1 MLPQGTTRQAVSNLI
16 LFSPHIPQTNMTT
29 QTAPLIT
36 DAHKKQYQEQG
47 FFILEG
53 VIPEEELAMVREE
66 CAKLI
71 ADQDAEME
79 KQGTDTLGLSRRNSR
94 YFVFL
99 AYKDRPQLGSFIF
112 NDLMAEVC
120 RATIG
125 DTAYL
130 FWEQFVVKGTDKKGA
145 EFTWHQDSGYVDGEH
160 EYYVNA
166 WIPLDDVS
174 VENGT
179 VWLLPYELAGTRDKV
194 EHKPVPGSNDREGYF
209 GPEKGVPANC
219 PAGSLVV
226 FSSTCFHRSGPNTT
240 DKMRRAYAL
249 QYSPAPI
256 YEPDGSL
263 KGLAEPFLK
272 DGERVR

>member
-1 MLPQGTTRQAVSNLI
+1 
-16 LFSPHIPQTNMTT
+16 MTT
-29 QTAPLIT
+29 QIAPRIT
-36 DAHKKQYQEQG
+36 EAHKKQYQEQG
-47 FFILEG
+47 FFILPAA
-53 VIPEEELAMVREE
+53 IPEADLEMVRAE
-66 CAKLI
+66 CAQLI
-71 ADQDAEME
+71 AEQDAEME
-79 KQGTDTLGLSRRNSR
+79 RLGTDTLGLSRRNSR

-125 DTAYL
+125 ETAYL

-160 EYYVNA
+160 QPYVNA

-179 VWLLPYELAGTRDKV
+179 VWLLPYSLAGTRDKV
-194 EHKPVPGSNDREGYF
+194 EHQPVPGSSDRVGYF
-209 GPEKGVPANC
+209 GSETGVPANC
-219 PAGSLVV
+219 PAGSIVV
-226 FSSTCFHRSGPNTT
+226 FSSTCFHRSGANGT

-249 QYSPAPI
+249 QYSP
-256 YEPDGSL
+256 EPVLEKDGSL
-263 KGLAEPFLK
+263 KGLAVPFLEN
-272 DGERVR
+272 GARVR